1 MQTDLWRAFWVLIL
15 GLIVGLTFHQVLPC
29 LLIAT
34 AGLALWSHWRMHQ
47 LLMWLRDRHNRPA
60 PDVPGT
66 MEAICSEIEF
76 LRKKHRRRKR
86 RLTEMLKQFEDATSA
101 LPDATVILGPE
112 GDIRWANAAANDQL
126 GVQWPQD
133 GRQRLTNLVRHP
145 DVAALL
151 ESPAPQEV
159 TLDIASP
166 VDPNMQL
173 SLRIVP
179 YAEDLRLFVARDV
192 TRLHQLSQI
201 RSDFVANVSHELR
214 TPLTVVSGYLQTLRA
229 QEKICPEPWKPVLAE
244 MQAQTDRMTS
254 VIQDLLLISRLESGQ
269 STAPNEQVY
278 VPEMLRRIHG
288 EAQTLSGERRHMF
301 AIEADPNLHLLGV
314 ESELYSAF
322 SNLVVNA
329 VQYTPAR
336 GLIRIR
342 WYGDEDGAH
351 FAVEDNGIGI
361 PEQHLARVTERFY
374 RVDAGR
380 SRNSGGTGLGLS
392 IVKHVLNR
400 HDAKLHIESTP
411 GKGSLFRCDFAPE
424 RVIRVPN
431 ADTA

>member
-1 MQTDLWRAFWVLIL
+1 L
-15 GLIVGLTFHQVLPC
+15 
-29 LLIAT
+29 
-34 AGLALWSHWRMHQ
+34 
-47 LLMWLRDRHNRPA
+47 
-60 PDVPGT
+60 
-66 MEAICSEIEF
+66 
-76 LRKKHRRRKR
+76 
-86 RLTEMLKQFEDATSA
+86 
-101 LPDATVILGPE
+101 
-112 GDIRWANAAANDQL
+112 
-126 GVQWPQD
+126 
-133 GRQRLTNLVRHP
+133 
-145 DVAALL
+145 AALL
-151 ESPAPQEV
+151 ESQSPQEV

-166 VDPNMQL
+166 VDQNMQL
-173 SLRIVP
+173 SVRVVP
-179 YAEDLRLFVARDV
+179 YAEELRLFVARDV
-192 TRLHQLSQI
+192 TRLQQLSQV

-229 QEKICPEPWKPVLAE
+229 QEKLCPEPWKPVLSE

-269 STAPNEQVY
+269 SSSPSEQVY
-278 VPEMLRRIHG
+278 VPEMLRRIHA
-288 EAQTLSGERRHMF
+288 EAQTLSGDRRHMF
-301 AIEADPNLHLLGV
+301 SIEADSSLHLLGV

-342 WYGDEDGAH
+342 WYGDENGAH
-351 FAVEDNGIGI
+351 FSVEDNGIGI

-400 HDAKLHIESTP
+400 HDGRLHIESSP

-424 RVIRVPN
+424 RVIRVAS